1 MIDGFGSA
9 TLWKLG
15 AVYDC
20 QMAYLCSGTI
30 WQPFVRSR
38 RREVVNH
45 GKVGGNKQKQK
56 KKKEEIEA
64 LLYLTHYSAQYSVLA
79 HQSTMDWNFMY

>member
-1 MIDGFGSA
+1 
-9 TLWKLG
+9 
-15 AVYDC
+15 
-20 QMAYLCSGTI
+20 MAYLCSGTI